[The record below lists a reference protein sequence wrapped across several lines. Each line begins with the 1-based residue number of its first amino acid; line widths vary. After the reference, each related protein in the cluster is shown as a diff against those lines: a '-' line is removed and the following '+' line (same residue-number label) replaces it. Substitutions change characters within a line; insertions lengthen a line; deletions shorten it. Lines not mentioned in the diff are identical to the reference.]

1 MHSSIITKSYIAGC
15 QVRAAANSLS
25 RGRRQWTSKDINQ
38 ILPMLQDA
46 QKSHPALQ
54 GEAAVTYEDLRTA
67 KDARWLARRFSRLTG
82 WV

>member
-1 MHSSIITKSYIAGC
+1 MSNTYLANSQI
-15 QVRAAANSLS
+15 RAALNYLS
-25 RGRRQWTSKDINQ
+25 RNRRWTSRDINQ

-67 KDARWLARRFSRLTG
+67 RDARWLARRFLRLTG